1 VQIILKNRYPNRNF
15 YNLLPI
21 FAPEMNLGKR
31 HITII
36 GTLLTALF
44 AWYWCS
50 VSLFPHEHFVDG
62 ERIIHSH
69 PFAGSSHNH
78 SSSQLQVISFLSVFL
93 ALAITMGFALRRYDG
108 GKSELDTDTT
118 ERIATHAICSLSL
131 RAPPVA
137 IL

>member
-1 VQIILKNRYPNRNF
+1 
-15 YNLLPI
+15 
-21 FAPEMNLGKR
+21 MNLGKR

-36 GTLLTALF
+36 GVLLTALF

-50 VSLFPHEHFVDG
+50 VILFSHEHFVNG

-78 SSSQLQVISFLSVFL
+78 SLSQLQAISFLSIFL
-93 ALAITMGFALRRYDG
+93 ALAVTIGFALRRYDG
-108 GKSELDTDTT
+108 VKSELDAYTT
-118 ERIATHAICSLSL
+118 ERIATHAIRSLSL